1 MLQITS
7 KNFNKRRMKIEVQY
21 GKKIRPATKDEHV
34 AEALYEKFKTN
45 RKVEIHMDFKLGH
58 CAICEDVWKS
68 GDFAIEKVMLV
79 PKSGEVHKGEK
90 PTSLRVTIP
99 RVVCCS
105 CSKSM
110 AEDEQLTPEESAT
123 SSTLGSAW
131 RVYTEVSPK
140 TQHQSTTTGAASR
153 PKSQT
158 QKQSKTFQRGPA
170 IARSPP
176 VRFPAGGARAPASNP
191 NLRPSPNFTADTHS
205 MHEQMDNLDIEPSG
219 GDTSTGSV
227 TPNSGKDV
235 MKSERDVNKTGFLV
249 CTQLVKT
256 GGADKAG
263 LQVGDIF
270 VRLGHMTK
278 PNFQG
283 LKDVANFIRSSANMP
298 IEAVVLRRQNVDT
311 RGARGALFHTIKL
324 RLTPLQSHDADGGG
338 VLGAVMNLWPK
349 PEARHRQPYSGQ

>member
-21 GKKIRPATKDEHV
+21 GKKIRPANKDEHI
-34 AEALYEKFKTN
+34 AEALYEQFKTK
-45 RKVEIHMDFKLGH
+45 RKVEIHMDFKLGN
-58 CAICEDVWKS
+58 CAICENIWKS
-68 GDFAIEKVMLV
+68 GDFAIEKLMLV
-79 PKSGEVHKGEK
+79 PKNGEVHKGEK
-90 PTSLRVTIP
+90 PQPLRVTIP

-105 CSKSM
+105 CSKTM

-131 RVYTEVSPK
+131 RVFTEITPK
-140 TQHQSTTTGAASR
+140 TTSGAR
-153 PKSQT
+153 PKTQT
-158 QKQSKTFQRGPA
+158 QKQSKNFQRGPA

-176 VRFPAGGARAPASNP
+176 VRFPAGGARPPATNP
-191 NLRPSPNFTADTHS
+191 NLRPSPNFTADTQS
-205 MHEQMDNLDIEPSG
+205 MHEQMENLEMEPSG

-227 TPNSGKDV
+227 TPNSGKPDV
-235 MKSERDVNKTGFLV
+235 MISERDVNKTGFLV

-270 VRLGHMTK
+270 VRLGNMTK
-278 PNFQG
+278 SNFEG
-283 LKDVANFIRSSANMP
+283 LKHVANFIRSSANVP
-298 IEAVVLRRQNVDT
+298 IEAVVLRRQNIDN

-349 PEARHRQPYSGQ
+349 PEARLRQPYAG